1 MKNIKWEEIGISNDF
16 MFGKVMRDPDL
27 CRELLERILE
37 TEIDHVEYPEEQ
49 KTIDLRADARSV
61 RLDVYVKDD
70 KNTVYDIE
78 MQVTGTRELPRR
90 SRYYQGMIDLDLIE
104 KGESYWKL
112 NDSYVI
118 FICTFDM
125 FGLNRRRYTF
135 ENRCREENGL
145 RLDDGTHKIFLNA
158 AGTKDE
164 VNEDLKAFLSYVAG
178 QQSENSFVRK
188 VDAAV
193 RRARDNEEWR
203 REFMTLLMRDQ
214 ENIEKGRTEGKMD
227 TLRSLVK
234 EGLLSITDA
243 ARKGGMELSEFERVY
258 KNYHG

>member
-1 MKNIKWEEIGISNDF
+1 
-16 MFGKVMRDPDL
+16 
-27 CRELLERILE
+27 
-37 TEIDHVEYPEEQ
+37 
-49 KTIDLRADARSV
+49 
-61 RLDVYVKDD
+61 
-70 KNTVYDIE
+70 
-78 MQVTGTRELPRR
+78 
-90 SRYYQGMIDLDLIE
+90 MIDLDLIE

-178 QQSENSFVRK
+178 QQSENPFVRK

-227 TLRSLVK
+227 TLLSLVK

-243 ARKGGMELSEFERVY
+243 ARKAGMELSEFERVY